1 METSARSAVGPVRL
15 ADALGW
21 GSSALGAPMNL
32 APRRFLRA
40 IGVEDDATTVRWTQ
54 FVGVRE
60 HLATLNIV
68 ANRQRRIGMW
78 SRAAGDTMDL
88 ALLVQAWRHKR
99 RDDERLRNA
108 MIAVGAIWALDLAT
122 AIALSR
128 ADRVHISAGQDSSG
142 VGVEHD
148 TSGGS
153 TRVLT
158 AVTINR
164 PEGDVRGAFA
174 TFDWSHD
181 IASGVRYA
189 AAPGDRGTDVH
200 LAVAPGSRAAKATIN
215 DELRRFKALVE
226 TGEVPRSETSPEG
239 PSALRKIFHK
249 RGPQPVGGGD

>member
-1 METSARSAVGPVRL
+1 MNSSAVGPVRL

-21 GSSALGAPMNL
+21 GSSVLGAPMNL

-40 IGVEDDATTVRWTQ
+40 IGVDDDDKAVAWTQ
-54 FVGVRE
+54 AVGVRE

-78 SRAAGDTMDL
+78 SRVAGDTMDM
-88 ALLVQAWRHKR
+88 ALLVQARRHR
-99 RDDERLRNA
+99 CRDADRLHAA
-108 MIAVGAIWALDLAT
+108 MAAVAGFWLVDLIT

-164 PEGDVRGAFA
+164 PEDDVRGAFA
-174 TFDWSHD
+174 TFDWSRD

-189 AAPGDRGTDVH
+189 AAPGDRGTEVHVDVD
-200 LAVAPGSRAAKATIN
+200 PGSRAAKATIN

-239 PSALRKIFHK
+239 PSALRQIFHK
-249 RGPQPVGGGD
+249 RGAQPVGGGD